1 MNRFIP
7 ITLVLVLF
15 GFGCLQS
22 TNPPAPVVEE
32 VREIRPS
39 SPTVTAPEAPPV
51 TAPTAPVPVV
61 ADIAL
66 TTYSGTWFDV
76 QYPSTFTVRPGRA
89 YCIPEAGC
97 DSAYFSSPDGA
108 IEFYVF
114 SPQWSGDPML
124 DLAVNSATERQVDE
138 KTAVDSSDPVYG
150 PRTTRW
156 VTIAAKDGSY
166 TRSYVD
172 IVDENGGS
180 RVRHAFGIRYKDQ
193 ATYTKWRD
201 VYLQFKA
208 SLVQY
213 SD

>member
-1 MNRFIP
+1 MSRFIP
-7 ITLVLVLF
+7 IIIALVLF
-15 GFGCLQS
+15 GFGCAQTTTL
-22 TNPPAPVVEE
+22 PKVVEE
-32 VREIRPS
+32 ARETRPAVDTS
-39 SPTVTAPEAPPV
+39 ASPEAPPTSAPSN
-51 TAPTAPVPVV
+51 TAPPV
-61 ADIAL
+61 ATI
-66 TTYSGTWFDV
+66 TFTKYSGMWFDI
-76 QYPSTFTVRPGRA
+76 QYPSLFTARPGRA

-114 SPQWSGDPML
+114 SPQWGGDPMV
-124 DLAVNSATERQVDE
+124 DLAVNPVTERQVDE
-138 KTAVDSSDPVYG
+138 KTAVDSSDAVFG

-180 RVRHAFGIRYKDQ
+180 PVRHAFGIRYKDQ
-193 ATYTKWRD
+193 ATYNEWRD
-201 VYLQFKA
+201 SYLKFKA